1 MAATTS
7 PQLGQ
12 TCTVGSG
19 KTRWEIIRIEADG
32 NLHLSKVGGDGYTNR
47 WAAPADVT
55 NVEAR
60 ALTNT
65 LGEVLA
71 KRQEAAD
78 AAATL
83 AEQIKRH
90 AKPSAVAKLKAD
102 VEVKTNRYIRIY
114 TGHLNEIQFS
124 DGAA

>member
-1 MAATTS
+1 MATTPT

-47 WAAPADVT
+47 WAAPADAT

-60 ALTNT
+60 TLTNT

-114 TGHLNEIQFS
+114 AGHLNEIQFS